1 MSVQTRLSA
10 LALVLAAAFGGVA
23 HAAHP
28 FDTDREFS
36 AAEYAAFNAALA
48 EDAEAGTP
56 PLMLRGYVP
65 LYPASRILAGMT
77 GECVLEFTIDATGK
91 AADIVRARED
101 DRKMC
106 DHAVL
111 ALRHWEFQPAMRDG
125 SPQAT
130 RHRVPITYSFE

>member
-28 FDTDREFS
+28 SDTGREFS

-48 EDAEAGTP
+48 KDAETGTP

-65 LYPASRILAGMT
+65 LYPVSRVLAGMT

-91 AADIVRARED
+91 AVDVARVRQD
-101 DRKMC
+101 DKKMC

-111 ALRHWEFQPAMRDG
+111 SLRHWEFQPAMRDG
-125 SPQAT
+125 NPQPT